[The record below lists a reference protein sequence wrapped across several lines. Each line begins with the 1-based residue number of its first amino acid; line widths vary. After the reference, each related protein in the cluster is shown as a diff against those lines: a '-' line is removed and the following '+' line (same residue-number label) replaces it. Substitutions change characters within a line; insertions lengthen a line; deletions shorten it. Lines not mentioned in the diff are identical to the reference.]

1 MEVWTYIKKIWNT
14 PEIRR
19 SIFFILAMMIVVRIA
34 AHIPIPG
41 IDAQGLSQFFQS
53 NQFLGLL
60 NVFSG
65 GALSNFSIVMLGLG
79 PYITASIIF
88 QLLGMIVPKLEEIQK
103 EGESGQ
109 KRINQWT
116 RLLTVPLALLQ
127 GYATITL
134 LQQSTQGFSLVPQ
147 LDVWHWVVA
156 LASVTAG
163 SLFMMWLG
171 ELITERNL
179 GNGVSLLIFAGII
192 AGLPTSIQQFVA
204 TYDSSQLPV
213 ILGVL
218 AVSVITIAGV
228 VFVTEAQRKIPVSY
242 ARQMRAGGA
251 TGGVKSHLP
260 LRVNQAGVIPII
272 FAVSFVIFPP
282 LIAQFLQGYN
292 ISWLN
297 PSLNFIIVWFNNNWV
312 YGIIYFVLVVVFT
325 YFYTAVIFK
334 PDQVAENLQKNGAFV
349 PGIRPGKPTADYLQ
363 FVSTRILL
371 AGALFLGAIAVLPLA
386 VQGALGGS
394 FQSLAIGGT
403 SLLIV
408 VSVALETVK
417 QIEAQL
423 SVRDYDNL

>member
-1 MEVWTYIKKIWNT
+1 MEVWTYIQKIWKT

-19 SIFFILAMMIVVRIA
+19 SVFFIFALMVVMRVA

-41 IDAQGLSQFFQS
+41 VNAQGLTQYFGS

-65 GALSNFSIVMLGLG
+65 GALENFSIVMLGLG

-88 QLLGMIVPKLEEIQK
+88 QLLGMIVPKIEEIQK

-116 RLLTVPLALLQ
+116 RLLTIPLAVLQ
-127 GYATITL
+127 GYGTITL
-134 LQQSTQGFSLVPQ
+134 LQQSGQGLIPA
-147 LDVWHWVVA
+147 LDAWQWILA
-156 LASVTAG
+156 LTTVTAG
-163 SLFMMWLG
+163 SIFLMWLG

-192 AGLPTSIQQFVA
+192 AGLPTQAQQLFA

-213 ILGVL
+213 ILGVA
-218 AVSVITIAGV
+218 AVAIITIAGV

-242 ARQMRAGGA
+242 ARQTRAGGA
-251 TGGVKSHLP
+251 TGGIKSHLP

-272 FAVSFVIFPP
+272 FAISFVVFPP
-282 LIAQFLQGYN
+282 LIAQFLLGYN
-292 ISWLN
+292 LPWLN
-297 PSLNFIIVWFNNNWV
+297 PTLDFVIKWFNNNWV
-312 YGIIYFVLVVVFT
+312 YGVIYFVLVVAFS

-349 PGIRPGKPTADYLQ
+349 PGIRPGKPTSEYLQ

-371 AGALFLGAIAVLPLA
+371 AGSLFLGVIAVLPLA
-386 VQGALGGS
+386 IQGAVGGS
-394 FQSLAIGGT
+394 FQSLAVGGT

-423 SVRDYDNL
+423 SIRDYDNL

>member
-1 MEVWTYIKKIWNT
+1 MEVWKYIQKIWKT

-19 SIFFILAMMIVVRIA
+19 SVFFILALMLVTRVA

-41 IDAQGLSQFFQS
+41 VDAKGLAQYFES

-60 NVFSG
+60 DVFSG

-88 QLLGMIVPKLEEIQK
+88 QLLGMIIPQLEEMQR

-109 KRINQWT
+109 RRINQWT
-116 RLLTVPLALLQ
+116 RWLTVPLAILQ
-127 GYATITL
+127 GFGTITL
-134 LQQSTQGFSLVPQ
+134 LQQSGSSVGLVGH
-147 LDVWHWVVA
+147 LSVWQWVVA
-156 LASVTAG
+156 LSTVTAG
-163 SLFMMWLG
+163 SIFMMWLG

-192 AGLPTSIQQFVA
+192 AGMPTMAQQLIA
-204 TYDSSQLPV
+204 TYDSTQLPI

-218 AVSVITIAGV
+218 AVSVLTIAGV

-242 ARQMRAGGA
+242 ARQLRAGA
-251 TGGVKSHLP
+251 ASGGIQSHLP

-272 FAVSFVIFPP
+272 FAISFVVFPP

-292 ISWLN
+292 ISWLA
-297 PSLNFIIVWFNNNWV
+297 PTLEFVIKWFNNNWV
-312 YGIIYFVLVVVFT
+312 YAAIYFVLVVIFS

-334 PDQVAENLQKNGAFV
+334 PEQVAENLQKNGAFV

-371 AGALFLGAIAVLPLA
+371 AGALFLGAIAILPLI
-386 VQGALGGS
+386 VQGVLGGS
-394 FQSLAIGGT
+394 FSSIAIGGT

-417 QIEAQL
+417 QVEAQL
-423 SVRDYDNL
+423 SIRDYDNL

>member
-1 MEVWTYIKKIWNT
+1 MEVWKYIKKIWNT

-19 SIFFILAMMIVVRIA
+19 SIFFILAMMIVVRVA

-41 IDAQGLSQFFQS
+41 IDAQGLSQFFES

-116 RLLTVPLALLQ
+116 RMLTVPLALLQ
-127 GYATITL
+127 GFATISL

-147 LDVWHWVVA
+147 LDIWHWVVA

-163 SLFMMWLG
+163 SMFMMWLG

-192 AGLPTSIQQFVA
+192 AELPTSIQQFVA

-213 ILGVL
+213 IIGIF
-218 AVSVITIAGV
+218 AVSIVTIAGV

-242 ARQMRAGGA
+242 ARQMRAGAA

-272 FAVSFVIFPP
+272 FAISFVIFPP

-292 ISWLN
+292 IAWLN
-297 PSLNFIIVWFNNNWV
+297 PSLNFIIVWFINNWV
-312 YGIIYFVLVVVFT
+312 YGVIYFVLVVIFT

-349 PGIRPGKPTADYLQ
+349 PGIRPGKPTSEYLQ
-363 FVSTRILL
+363 FLSSRILL